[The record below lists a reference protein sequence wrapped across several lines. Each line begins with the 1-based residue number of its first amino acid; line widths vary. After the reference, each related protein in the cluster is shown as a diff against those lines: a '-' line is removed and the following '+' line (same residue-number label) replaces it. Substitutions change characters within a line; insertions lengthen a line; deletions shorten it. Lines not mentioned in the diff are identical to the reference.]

1 MLVRTTLLLDIQ
13 STCSEQARNDA
24 SKAIFGA
31 SNIELT
37 RAQSTISHHRR
48 RSSAESPTQRR
59 GVAFNDLLD
68 KCKVHAERWTVI
80 QGTCTQVTP
89 RIYAVPHPPSDF
101 DCLSWYAYDKLIG
114 KQLAGRRTAIEGT
127 WTQVTL

>member
-1 MLVRTTLLLDIQ
+1 MT
-13 STCSEQARNDA
+13 S
-24 SKAIFGA
+24 
-31 SNIELT
+31 
-37 RAQSTISHHRR
+37 
-48 RSSAESPTQRR
+48 R

-80 QGTCTQVTP
+80 QGTCTQVTS
-89 RIYAVPHPPSDF
+89 RIHAVPHLPSGP
-101 DCLSWYAYDKLIG
+101 DCLSKYAYDKLIG